1 MESGDELVI
10 CLFYSI
16 FVFLKICNMETFHV
30 KNFKNLKDLELKGLS
45 RVNLIVGR
53 NNVGKS
59 SLLEA
64 LSLCY
69 SGGSVDELMGILSY
83 GGERVINR
91 ASSIGREK
99 VIDNEAH
106 FLSLFNRS
114 QFEGGK
120 APVIVLDGNTSA
132 ISISVVFQKEKRIR
146 KDSSSI
152 NHMLEYLSEAEYLDG
167 AGKGGAIAEKGLVIR
182 AGESFLFVPFHSEF
196 QVFSESKKCIF
207 VRPVDFIMIPNSELY
222 DKIAMSD
229 KEEKLLSALQ
239 IIEPQIQ
246 KINYLES
253 DPGSKDRVPFV
264 VVGSNSE
271 RVRLTSMGDGIN
283 RILTIILSLLNCPAG
298 GALALDEIDNG
309 LHYSVQKQLWEMV
322 FSLAKELDVQVFATT
337 HSMDCLRS
345 FAQVNT
351 EGDGLLIRL
360 DARQNGDIV
369 PQYYS
374 DSEDIRFAVE
384 SQIELR

>member
-1 MESGDELVI
+1 
-10 CLFYSI
+10 
-16 FVFLKICNMETFHV
+16 METFHV
-30 KNFKNLKDLELKGLS
+30 NNYKGLKDLELRGLS

-59 SLLEA
+59 SLLEV
-64 LSLCY
+64 LSLYY
-69 SGGSVDELMGILSY
+69 SGGSVNELLDILDYS
-83 GGERVINR
+83 GERVVTR
-91 ASSIGREK
+91 TSSYSGET

-114 QFEGGK
+114 GFEGGK
-120 APVIVLDGNTSA
+120 APAIVLDDGTFV
-132 ISISVVFQKEKRIR
+132 ISLGIGYQKEKRIR
-146 KDSSSI
+146 KGSSI
-152 NHMLEYLSEAEYLDG
+152 NHILEYLTESEFLAESSKDG
-167 AGKGGAIAEKGLVIR
+167 VIAEKGLAIR
-182 AGESFLFVPFHSEF
+182 AGDSFQFLPFHSEF
-196 QVFSESKKCIF
+196 QVFAESKKCVF
-207 VRPVDFIMIPNSELY
+207 VRPADFILIPNAALF

-229 KEEKLLSALQ
+229 KEEKLLSALR

-253 DPGSKDRVPFV
+253 DPGSKNRVPFV
-264 VVGSNSE
+264 VVGPKSE

-283 RILTIILSLLNCPAG
+283 RILTIILSMLNCPAG

-309 LHYSVQKQLWEMV
+309 LHYSVQEQLWKMV

-337 HSMDCLRS
+337 HSMDCLKS
-345 FAQVNT
+345 FAQVNSG
-351 EGDGLLIRL
+351 EDGLLIRL
-360 DARQNGDIV
+360 DARSDGEIV

-374 DSEDIRFAVE
+374 EPDDIRFAVE

>member
-1 MESGDELVI
+1 MDS
-10 CLFYSI
+10 
-16 FVFLKICNMETFHV
+16 FHV
-30 KNFKNLKDLELKGLS
+30 KNYKGLKDLTLTGLS

-64 LSLCY
+64 LSLTY
-69 SGGSVDELMGILSY
+69 SGGSLSELLDILDYS
-83 GGERVINR
+83 GEGVIAR
-91 ASSIGREK
+91 ASSLGGEK
-99 VIDNEAH
+99 SIDNESH

-114 QFEGGK
+114 GFEGEK
-120 APVIVLDGNTSA
+120 TPVIILDSGTCA
-132 ISISVVFQKEKRIR
+132 ISIGVGYQKEKRIK
-146 KDSSSI
+146 KDNSI
-152 NHMLEYLSEAEYLDG
+152 SHVLEYLSESEYLDG
-167 AGKGGAIAEKGLVIR
+167 SSRDGIIAEKGLEIR
-182 AGESFLFVPFHSEF
+182 CGGSFQFVPFHSEF
-196 QVFSESKKCIF
+196 QVFSESKKFFF
-207 VRPVDFIMIPNSELY
+207 VRPADFIMAPNAGLF

-229 KEEKLLSALQ
+229 KEDKLLSALR
-239 IIEPQIQ
+239 IIDPQIQ

-253 DPGSKDRVPFV
+253 DPGSKTRVPFV
-264 VVGSNSE
+264 VVGPKAE

-283 RILTIILSLLNCPAG
+283 RILTIVLSLLNCPTN
-298 GALALDEIDNG
+298 GAIALDEIDNG
-309 LHYSVQKQLWEMV
+309 LHYSVQEQLWKMV
-322 FSLAKELDVQVFATT
+322 FSLANELNVQVFATT

-351 EGDGLLIRL
+351 NGGGLLIRL

-374 DSEDIRFAVE
+374 DPEDIRFAVD

>member
-1 MESGDELVI
+1 
-10 CLFYSI
+10 
-16 FVFLKICNMETFHV
+16 METFHV
-30 KNFKNLKDLELKGLS
+30 KNYKGLKDLEIRGLS

-64 LSLCY
+64 LSLCC
-69 SGGSVDELMGILSY
+69 SNGSVDELLDILNY
-83 GGERVINR
+83 GGERVVTR
-91 ASSIGREK
+91 ASSLGGER

-114 QFEGGK
+114 GFDEGK
-120 APVIVLDGNTSA
+120 APLIVLDDNNSASA
-132 ISISVVFQKEKRIR
+132 ISISVGYQKEKRIR
-146 KDSSSI
+146 ADSSI
-152 NHMLEYLSEAEYLDG
+152 NHLLEYLDESEYLDG
-167 AGKGGAIAEKGLVIR
+167 ADSDGALAEKGLVIR
-182 AGESFLFVPFHSEF
+182 AGDSFQFVPFHGEF

-207 VRPVDFIMIPNSELY
+207 VRPADFILIPNAALY

-229 KEEKLLSALQ
+229 KEEKLLAALR
-239 IIEPQIQ
+239 IIEPQVR

-253 DPGSKDRVPFV
+253 DFGSKNRAPFV
-264 VVGSNSE
+264 VLGSKSE

-298 GALALDEIDNG
+298 GVLAIDEIDNG

-345 FAQVNT
+345 FAQVNDS
-351 EGDGLLIRL
+351 GDGLLIRL

>member
-1 MESGDELVI
+1 
-10 CLFYSI
+10 
-16 FVFLKICNMETFHV
+16 METFHV
-30 KNFKNLKDLELKGLS
+30 KNYKGLKDLELTSLS
-45 RVNLIVGR
+45 KVNLIVGR

-64 LSLCY
+64 LSLCF
-69 SGGSVDELMGILSY
+69 SGGAVDELLDVLDY
-83 GGERVINR
+83 GGERVATR
-91 ASSIGREK
+91 ATSYSGDK

-106 FLSLFNRS
+106 FLSLFNRDG
-114 QFEGGK
+114 FEDGK
-120 APVIVLDGNTSA
+120 APAITLDSGSCA
-132 ISISVVFQKEKRIR
+132 ISIGVAYQKEKRIR
-146 KDSSSI
+146 KDSSI
-152 NHMLEYLSEAEYLDG
+152 NHMLEYLTESEYLGGSGKDG
-167 AGKGGAIAEKGLVIR
+167 VIAEKGLVIR
-182 AGESFLFVPFHSEF
+182 SGETFQFLPFHSDI

-207 VRPVDFIMIPNSELY
+207 VRPADFILIPNAGLF

-229 KEEKLLSALQ
+229 KEEKLLSALR

-253 DPGSKDRVPFV
+253 DPGSKNRVPFV
-264 VVGSNSE
+264 VVGPRSE

-283 RILTIILSLLNCPAG
+283 RILTIVLSLLNCPAG

-337 HSMDCLRS
+337 HSMDCLKS

-351 EGDGLLIRL
+351 GNDGLLIRL
-360 DARQNGDIV
+360 DARSDGEIV

-374 DSEDIRFAVE
+374 EPDDIRFAVDG
-384 SQIELR
+384 QIELR

>member
-1 MESGDELVI
+1 
-10 CLFYSI
+10 
-16 FVFLKICNMETFHV
+16 METFHV
-30 KNFKNLKDLELKGLS
+30 KNYKGLKDLELKGLS
-45 RVNLIVGR
+45 QVNLIVGR

-59 SLLEA
+59 TLLEA

-69 SGGSVDELMGILSY
+69 SGGAVGDLLDILAYS
-83 GGERVINR
+83 GERVVTR
-91 ASSIGREK
+91 ASSYSGEII
-99 VIDNEAH
+99 IDNEAH
-106 FLSLFNRS
+106 FLSLFNRIG
-114 QFEGGK
+114 FDGRK
-120 APVIVLDGNTSA
+120 APVITLDSDSGA
-132 ISISVVFQKEKRIR
+132 ISIGVGYQKEKRIR
-146 KDSSSI
+146 KDSSI
-152 NHMLEYLSEAEYLDG
+152 NHMLEYLTESEYLNGSGKDG
-167 AGKGGAIAEKGLVIR
+167 VVAEKGLAIR
-182 AGESFLFVPFHSEF
+182 AGESFQFLPFHSEI
-196 QVFSESKKCIF
+196 QVFSDSKKCILARPADF
-207 VRPVDFIMIPNSELY
+207 VLIPNAALF

-229 KEEKLLSALQ
+229 KEEKLLSALR

-264 VVGSNSE
+264 VVGPSSE

-337 HSMDCLRS
+337 HSMDCLKS

-351 EGDGLLIRL
+351 GNDGLLIRL
-360 DARQNGDIV
+360 DARSDGEIV

-374 DSEDIRFAVE
+374 DSDDIRFAVD

>member
-1 MESGDELVI
+1 ME
-10 CLFYSI
+10 
-16 FVFLKICNMETFHV
+16 NFHV
-30 KNFKNLKDLELKGLS
+30 KNYKGLKDLKLTGLGK
-45 RVNLIVGR
+45 VNLIVGR

-69 SGGSVDELMGILSY
+69 SGGSVDELLDILGYSGENVVTRASSY
-83 GGERVINR
+83 GG
-91 ASSIGREK
+91 EK
-99 VIDNEAH
+99 VIDNEPH

-114 QFEGGK
+114 GFEDGK
-120 APVIVLDGNTSA
+120 APDIVLNSGACT
-132 ISISVVFQKEKRIR
+132 ISMGIGYQKEKRIR
-146 KDSSSI
+146 TDSSI
-152 NHMLEYLSEAEYLDG
+152 NHMLEYLTESEYLDG
-167 AGKGGAIAEKGLVIR
+167 PSKDGIIAEKGLAIR
-182 AGESFLFVPFHSEF
+182 SGDSFQFLPFHSEF
-196 QVFSESKKCIF
+196 QVFSGSRKCFF
-207 VRPVDFIMIPNSELY
+207 VRPTDFIMIPNAALY

-229 KEEKLLSALQ
+229 KEEKLLSALR
-239 IIEPQIQ
+239 IIDPQIQ

-253 DPGSKDRVPFV
+253 DPGSKNRVPFV
-264 VVGSNSE
+264 VVGPKSE

-309 LHYSVQKQLWEMV
+309 LHYSVQKQLWKMV
-322 FSLAKELDVQVFATT
+322 FSLAKELDIQVFATT
-337 HSMDCLRS
+337 HSLDCLRS
-345 FAQVNT
+345 FSQVNVD
-351 EGDGLLIRL
+351 GSGLLIRL

-374 DSEDIRFAVE
+374 DSDDLRFAVD